1 MAQAETGLVA
11 TYSAGKTTVR
21 RVVPTPSF
29 TLAVDESVHPQISPE
44 FEAVYEGAL
53 KIVRGGEYRF
63 SGDARIEVDGQDV
76 AGKALKLT
84 TGERAIK
91 ITYLRKPGPARLQ
104 VRWQSDFFIDEPIP
118 ASAYAYAKKQE
129 DDLTKLWA
137 SIEHG
142 RLLYENLNCGSCHG
156 ADEWNLS
163 SRQGPDL
170 SAVGSRVSGDWLQA
184 WLKDPKHYRKSTSMP
199 ALLTSDGEVRDVTA
213 FLLSLAKALAD
224 EADTPNAG
232 RIEAGKELFN
242 EVGCAKCH
250 GEANHSLTEVGGKY
264 RSSQAL
270 ARYLLDPL
278 QVDPNGRMPQFF
290 DSKTQAHEAALVAEY
305 LFHGKSRDWPK
316 FSGGDAFRGRKIVQ
330 ARGCAAC
337 HSVKFDDQILPNR
350 LVAPQFTKKNAPPD
364 AQKGCLAETPPA
376 GAPNYRLEVADR
388 VGLQDFLQSLVTA
401 AVVAKAPVETFH
413 RRLSQFNCAACH
425 SATAQANPAD
435 AAFFA
440 LERPPSLDG
449 AGAKLQV
456 NWIRRVLLEGK
467 RTRPWMKMRM
477 PHFGGAVESL
487 PALFPLSSGSQPVD
501 EVPIPDKKVAAVGL
515 QAVAICVSCHDYRDV
530 NRQQEGVVPAPNLA
544 EVGETLR
551 LDWFRRWIHDP
562 QRMRTGA
569 SMPQFFA
576 ELKGKERMDKVD
588 ALWATLYHQKS
599 LPLPEG
605 LADTRVAGTQVVVG
619 NDPVVFRVATKLTS
633 SLQID
638 RAINVGLPGGT
649 NYTFDAATARLRG
662 AWKGEF
668 INASPAWNGRGGK
681 PVNVVTEA
689 MFVPINHFPLRIG
702 SQTTEPKVRF
712 LGYFLKEKHP
722 VFRYAVDG
730 VEVHERIEV
739 TDREVIRGF
748 SVADASRE
756 VFFVDDEERKYADAT
771 GLLKKGVLRMPAGK
785 NLAFELRRP
794 LPVGKTTV
802 KAVLAWVEAGN
813 KQAPKSRN
821 GNYTAIIFENKSG
834 RPVKLV
840 WVSYDGDL
848 QPYGQL
854 APGVTRTQ
862 NTYSNNTW
870 LITDPKDKHLGY
882 FIATP
887 QVSKALIPA
896 PK

>member
-1 MAQAETGLVA
+1 MPSSFRWFALICAVVLCGFTLLPVAQAETGLVA

-544 EVGETLR
+544 EVGETLKRFGLRAERRPDIARDTAERVAGGQVVCWFQGR
-551 LDWFRRWIHDP
+551 LELGPRALGARSIISDPRSGEMKARVNTMKGRQWWRPFGPSILAGAEADWFLTPFDTRFMLFTVPVREDKQGQIPAVLHVDGTTRP
-562 QRMRTGA
+562 QSVTEADNPAYHAVISAFHRLTGVPMVLNTSFNTA
-569 SMPQFFA
+569 FEPIVQSPEDAISSFLQ
-576 ELKGKERMDKVD
+576 LGVD
-588 ALWATLYHQKS
+588 ALAI
-599 LPLPEG
+599 EG
-605 LADTRVAGTQVVVG
+605 HLVNR
-619 NDPVVFRVATKLTS
+619 
-633 SLQID
+633 
-638 RAINVGLPGGT
+638 PG
-649 NYTFDAATARLRG
+649 
-662 AWKGEF
+662 
-668 INASPAWNGRGGK
+668 S
-681 PVNVVTEA
+681 
-689 MFVPINHFPLRIG
+689 
-702 SQTTEPKVRF
+702 
-712 LGYFLKEKHP
+712 
-722 VFRYAVDG
+722 
-730 VEVHERIEV
+730 
-739 TDREVIRGF
+739 
-748 SVADASRE
+748 
-756 VFFVDDEERKYADAT
+756 
-771 GLLKKGVLRMPAGK
+771 
-785 NLAFELRRP
+785 
-794 LPVGKTTV
+794 
-802 KAVLAWVEAGN
+802 
-813 KQAPKSRN
+813 
-821 GNYTAIIFENKSG
+821 
-834 RPVKLV
+834 
-840 WVSYDGDL
+840 
-848 QPYGQL
+848 
-854 APGVTRTQ
+854 
-862 NTYSNNTW
+862 
-870 LITDPKDKHLGY
+870 
-882 FIATP
+882 
-887 QVSKALIPA
+887 
-896 PK
+896 